1 MMHKLISCAMTLNG
15 GISFGTC
22 LVFEYICTV
31 FRKRRDRG
39 EEISVRLAGFEN
51 EESGECT
58 HKFHHLMKY
67 IHD

>member
-15 GISFGTC
+15 GISFRTW
-22 LVFEYICTV
+22 LVFECICTV
-31 FRKRRDRG
+31 FWKRKGRG

-51 EESGECT
+51 EESGEYT